1 MRTLLTILGIG
12 LVASFVGG
20 PPAASH
26 AQDAWQDLLGRD
38 MRDWSRS
45 GNGPSPWQFR
55 SDRVLICTPAH
66 EIYVPEWEFGDGT
79 LRVEYRFPPERGK
92 KVTHHAGLLI
102 RKTIDTNGCKVA
114 LGEEE
119 CGTISATVIGSSD
132 REKLI
137 EMKAPPGLGKPAGEW
152 NMLEVR
158 LTGRTAMVTVNGK
171 EAATFDRCE
180 VDRGLIALE
189 AEGSEIEFR
198 TVWWKETG
206 K

>member
-1 MRTLLTILGIG
+1 MRTPLTILAIG
-12 LVASFVGG
+12 FVASLLGG

-38 MRDWSRS
+38 LRDWSRS
-45 GNGPSPWQFR
+45 GNGPTPWQFR

-79 LRVEYRFPPERGK
+79 LRVEYRFMPDRGK
-92 KVTHHAGLLI
+92 KVANHAGLLI
-102 RKTIDTNGCKVA
+102 RKTVDTNGCKVA
-114 LGEEE
+114 LGED
-119 CGTISATVIGSSD
+119 CGSISATIIGSSD

-137 EMKAPPGLGKPAGEW
+137 EVKAPPGLAKPAGEW
-152 NMLEVR
+152 NLLEVR
-158 LTGRTAMVTVNGK
+158 LTGRTASVTVNGK
-171 EAATFDRCE
+171 EAATFERCE
-180 VDRGLIALE
+180 VDHGLIALE

-198 TVWWKETG
+198 TVWWKESG